1 MEFISNLL
9 LGAAAIGAGFYCFI
23 LSRRL
28 RALATL
34 EGGMG
39 SAIAVLS
46 SQVDELSGA
55 LKSAQD
61 LATQTSGRLHEQTLR
76 AEAAANKL
84 ELLVASMHD
93 LPTSSSTPPTQHQ
106 EHTPWPRTEVEQRP
120 SVPDPKPS
128 GVQPKARILRR
139 RPQQGVSS

>member
-9 LGAAAIGAGFYCFI
+9 LGAAAVGAGFYCFV

-28 RALATL
+28 KALATL

-46 SQVDELSGA
+46 SQVDELSST

-61 LATQTSGRLHEQTLR
+61 LASQTSGRLHEQTLR

-84 ELLVASMHD
+84 ELLVASLHD
-93 LPTSSSTPPTQHQ
+93 LPATPPAQSAPPQ
-106 EHTPWPRTEVEQRP
+106 EHTPWPRTEAERP
-120 SVPDPKPS
+120 AVPDPTPART
-128 GVQPKARILRR
+128 QPKARILRR